1 MHATYRAVTKELEA
15 FFFLLEN
22 TREGELF
29 WSKFWSLQPAEYV
42 HYGKMTGHTNSNS
55 SGDKISF

>member
-22 TREGELF
+22 TREREFF

-42 HYGKMTGHTNSNS
+42 HYR
-55 SGDKISF
+55 KIYQSHQ

>member
-15 FFFLLEN
+15 FFF
-22 TREGELF
+22 F
-29 WSKFWSLQPAEYV
+29 WKIHVKDNFFGVNFEACSRPNMYTTEKF
-42 HYGKMTGHTNSNS
+42 TGHTNSNS